1 MTHSGHQCACFAA
14 PGGLD
19 RGGARRLV
27 GGVNR
32 LQCGTAGIRQ
42 LDLARSRQLGSS
54 ILARREPCEHPA
66 SDRDPRVEAVLHDY
80 VAVAIA
86 MRDWQ

>member
-1 MTHSGHQCACFAA
+1 MVAQGDLLAA
-14 PGGLD
+14 LIVYNA
-19 RGGARRLV
+19 ARREFGNWIV
-27 GGVNR
+27 
-32 LQCGTAGIRQ
+32 
-42 LDLARSRQLGSS
+42 ARSRQLGSS